1 MEAVIVGSIFIAFML
16 VVFIFARTKKGKEL
30 LD

>member
-16 VVFIFARTKKGKEL
+16 VVFIFARTKKAKNY
-30 LD
+30 